1 MAYEVAERV
10 LLYGVMVICAM
21 SDLISGKI
29 YNAITYPAAALGLIL
44 ALVSGGWTELGHH
57 ALGLAIAFVPFFVIF
72 LARGI
77 GGGDVKLMGAA
88 GAIMGYP
95 LIVAGLFH
103 TVLVGGVVAVAVM
116 LWKGVLWKGIRNA
129 LWTVITW
136 VLPIKTQPLDPAN
149 SEKVPFGVAIAL
161 GTVWASLEG
170 LRLIDLEFL
179 GF

>member
-10 LLYGVMVICAM
+10 LLYGVMVICAA
-21 SDLISGKI
+21 SDLMAGKI
-29 YNAITYPAAALGLIL
+29 YNYVTYPAAALGLIL
-44 ALVSGGWTELGHH
+44 ALVSGGWVELGHH
-57 ALGLAIAFVPFFVIF
+57 ALGMAIAFLPFFVVF
-72 LARGI
+72 LFRGL
-77 GGGDVKLMGAA
+77 GGGDVKLIGAA

-103 TVLVGGVVAVAVM
+103 TILVGGVVAVGVM

-129 LWTVITW
+129 LWTIVTW
-136 VLPIKTQPLDPAN
+136 ALPVKTMPLDPAN

-161 GTVWASLEG
+161 GTIWASLEG
-170 LRLIDLEFL
+170 LSLIDLEFL